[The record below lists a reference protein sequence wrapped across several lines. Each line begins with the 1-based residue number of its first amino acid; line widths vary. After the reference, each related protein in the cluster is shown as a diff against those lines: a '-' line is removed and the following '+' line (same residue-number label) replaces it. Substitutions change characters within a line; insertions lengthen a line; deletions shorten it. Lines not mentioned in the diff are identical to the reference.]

1 MISSEY
7 WGVKPGFMLISD
19 SFYIRN
25 ELDKAMMWCI
35 AHCKAKFIASAIQ
48 PWAFQSE
55 EDAQRFAQEFN
66 GMIRYK
72 PEEII

>member
-1 MISSEY
+1 MISPEY
-7 WGVKPGFMLISD
+7 WGVKPGLYYSSD
-19 SFYIRN
+19 HFYIRN

-35 AHCKAKFIASAIQ
+35 AHCKGKFIASAIQ

-66 GMIRYK
+66 GMMRHN